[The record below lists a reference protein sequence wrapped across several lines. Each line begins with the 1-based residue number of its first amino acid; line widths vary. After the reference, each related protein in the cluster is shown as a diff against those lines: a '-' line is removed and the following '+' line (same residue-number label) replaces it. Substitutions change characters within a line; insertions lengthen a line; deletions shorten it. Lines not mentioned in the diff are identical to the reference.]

1 MIEIELFYRTV
12 ESEIRR
18 QHVKYL
24 KRKKYVTEPDD
35 EESSGFSEQKAEKPE
50 DSDRSKA
57 EKLFIDTPGKAK
69 RFNKGVDMALKVL
82 RKEYDKF
89 SKRLKKQEK
98 DGGEF

>member
-35 EESSGFSEQKAEKPE
+35 EESSGFSEQ
-50 DSDRSKA
+50 KA